1 MNYSKQ
7 IRETLKQAEFI
18 NVRGE
23 VSIPL
28 YRLKKELEK
37 RNIPQNDFK
46 EYLFTYASRTD
57 RPYIEEVVVT
67 LYGNDINPKENFR
80 ITSGLR

>member
-7 IRETLKQAEFI
+7 IREALKQAEFI

-46 EYLFTYASRTD
+46 EYLSTYASRTD
-57 RPYIEEVVVT
+57 RPYIEEVIFT
-67 LYGNDINPKENFR
+67 LYGNYIDPDENFR

>member
-1 MNYSKQ
+1 MNYSRQ
-7 IRETLKQAEFI
+7 IREALKRAEFI

-28 YRLKKELEK
+28 YRLKMELEK
-37 RNIPQNDFK
+37 RNVPLKDFK
-46 EYLFTYASRTD
+46 DYLYTYASRTD

-67 LYGNDINPKENFR
+67 LYGNDINPDENFR